1 LLGGVVMGK
10 IIWMAIPTFILISVL
25 SDVFER
31 LQKGHIGEFILGFI
45 VMGGLQRQFG
55 LLHIEFL
62 L

>member
-1 LLGGVVMGK
+1 MGK

>member
-1 LLGGVVMGK
+1 MGK

-45 VMGGLQRQFG
+45 VMGGLTAIIWFVAYRIFTMK
-55 LLHIEFL
+55 
-62 L
+62 

>member
-1 LLGGVVMGK
+1 MGK

-45 VMGGLQRQFG
+45 VMGGLAATVWFVAYRIFTMK
-55 LLHIEFL
+55 
-62 L
+62 

>member
-1 LLGGVVMGK
+1 MGK

-31 LQKGHIGEFILGFI
+31 LQKGYIGEFILGFI
-45 VMGGLQRQFG
+45 VMGGGLQRQFG

>member
-1 LLGGVVMGK
+1 MGK

-45 VMGGLQRQFG
+45 VMGGLAAIIWFVAYRIFTMK
-55 LLHIEFL
+55 
-62 L
+62 

>member
-1 LLGGVVMGK
+1 MGK

-45 VMGGLQRQFG
+45 VMGGLAAIIWFVVYRIFTMK
-55 LLHIEFL
+55 
-62 L
+62 